1 MAARIRHRG
10 PDDSGVWSD
19 SDAGFTLGHR
29 RLSIV
34 DVSVAGHQPMHSSSG
49 RWVIA
54 YNGEVYNHL
63 ALRRQLQEA
72 GVAPA
77 WRGRSD
83 TETLLACFEEW
94 GVVRTL
100 NACVG
105 MFAIAL
111 WDRRERTLTLAR
123 DRVGEKPLYYGWQR
137 DTFMF
142 GSELKA
148 LRAHPAFNAAI
159 DRGALTLLLRH
170 NYIPAPYSIY
180 QGISKLPPGTFIT
193 LGSGVR
199 EVTPVAW
206 WSLAEVAERGA
217 ASPFGGS
224 EAEALEALEQ
234 HLGDAVR
241 GQMVADV
248 PLGALLSGGID
259 STAIAAIMQVHS
271 SHPVRTFTIGFDEK
285 EYDEAKHARAVASH
299 LGTDHT
305 DLRLS
310 GLDALALVPQMPT
323 MYDEP
328 FADASQLPTHL
339 VMKMARQ
346 CVTVALSGDGGD
358 ELFGGYRR
366 YVVAR
371 DAWNLLRWVPA
382 SMRRALG
389 EGLMTLPAATVNRI
403 FGALTTPAG
412 VAPPGDRAHR
422 LGSRLRAVSSI
433 DDFYV
438 SLMSEWPN
446 PSVVVN
452 GHTIPYNLTDDRAR
466 WPQLADPVARMMA
479 MDGLTYLPDDI
490 LVKVDRASMAVS
502 LEVRAPFLDRDLM
515 DFAWSLPMG
524 MKVRGGQGKWL
535 LRRLVDRHVPAVL
548 MNRPKMGFG
557 IPLDQW
563 LRGPLREWAES
574 LLSDERLK
582 QEGFFDPALIRM
594 TWTRHLRGEGSYGY
608 RLWSVLMFQA
618 WLEHEGCCA

>member
-199 EVTPVAW
+199 EVTPMAW
-206 WSLAEVAERGA
+206 WSLAEGAERGA

-259 STAIAAIMQVHS
+259 STAIAAIMQVNS

-285 EYDEAKHARAVASH
+285 EYDEAIHARAVASH

-310 GLDALALVPQMPT
+310 GLGRLGPRA
-323 MYDEP
+323 
-328 FADASQLPTHL
+328 ADANH
-339 VMKMARQ
+339 V
-346 CVTVALSGDGGD
+346 
-358 ELFGGYRR
+358 
-366 YVVAR
+366 
-371 DAWNLLRWVPA
+371 
-382 SMRRALG
+382 RRAL
-389 EGLMTLPAATVNRI
+389 
-403 FGALTTPAG
+403 
-412 VAPPGDRAHR
+412 
-422 LGSRLRAVSSI
+422 
-433 DDFYV
+433 
-438 SLMSEWPN
+438 
-446 PSVVVN
+446 
-452 GHTIPYNLTDDRAR
+452 
-466 WPQLADPVARMMA
+466 
-479 MDGLTYLPDDI
+479 
-490 LVKVDRASMAVS
+490 
-502 LEVRAPFLDRDLM
+502 
-515 DFAWSLPMG
+515 
-524 MKVRGGQGKWL
+524 
-535 LRRLVDRHVPAVL
+535 RRRVPAT
-548 MNRPKMGFG
+548 NSSG
-557 IPLDQW
+557 
-563 LRGPLREWAES
+563 
-574 LLSDERLK
+574 DEN
-582 QEGFFDPALIRM
+582 GAPM
-594 TWTRHLRGEGSYGY
+594 CY
-608 RLWSVLMFQA
+608 RRTLWRWRRRTV
-618 WLEHEGCCA
+618 WWV